1 MWYNVRVKTYPD
13 GHKQYYYCE
22 NPIFRWDDVPEEWKP
37 LKIRRKF
44 SDPKPD
50 NGCKFSN
57 NLKRAVNVVYDLARS
72 NHFDWFITLTLS
84 PEAVDR
90 TNYDECAAAIVL
102 FTKRLRR
109 NGNQYV
115 IVPELHHD
123 GKSYHFHGLVQG
135 DLDLTRWKGEVYN
148 LNNFEFGYTT
158 AMRIQDPNRV
168 ATYIAKYLTKDIAVP
183 KGRKCYWASRSLA
196 RPTVSYEEI
205 SDDDFFLIWGQARY
219 TKEIDAGEYGRFIL
233 AEE

>member
-13 GHKQYYYCE
+13 GHKQYFYSE
-22 NPIFRWDDVPEEWKP
+22 NKMFRWDDVPEEWRP
-37 LKIRRKF
+37 QKIKRKF
-44 SDPKPD
+44 SPPKD
-50 NGCKFSN
+50 GRYSRS
-57 NLKRAVNVVYDLARS
+57 LRRAVNEVYDIARS

-84 PEAVDR
+84 PESVDR

-123 GKSYHFHGLVQG
+123 GRSYHFHGLVQG
-135 DLDLTRWKGEVYN
+135 DLDLTHWRGEVYN

-168 ATYIAKYLTKDIAVP
+168 ATYIAKYLTKDISVP

-196 RPTVSYEEI
+196 RPTVEYKEI
-205 SDDDFFLIWGQARY
+205 SEAEFLFDIWAPARY
-219 TKEIDAGEYGRFIL
+219 TKEIDAGEYGRFLIV
-233 AEE
+233 EE